1 VIFLLVFFFIAFFYA
16 PLIQSILAD
25 DYKFNNPQDFAARY
39 PIDTE
44 GLTSK
49 SIILDT
55 KGYNTHE
62 FGAIPLRGVREDL
75 KPEQFANH
83 SVAQRLILS
92 IKNLMKDNYDVYV
105 FKDPSREVNKLYFKY
120 LVEENDFILKD
131 HSKTLCKFYLAENL
145 NITKSDKVCV

>member
-1 VIFLLVFFFIAFFYA
+1 V
-16 PLIQSILAD
+16 
-25 DYKFNNPQDFAARY
+25 ARY

-55 KGYNTHE
+55 KGYNIHE
-62 FGAIPLRGVREDL
+62 FGAIPLRSVRDNL
-75 KPEQFANH
+75 KPEQFDTH
-83 SVAQRLILS
+83 PVAQKLILS
-92 IKNLMKDNYDVYV
+92 IKNFMNDNYDVYV
-105 FKDPSREVNKLYFKY
+105 FKDPSREANKLYFRY

-131 HSKTLCKFYLAENL
+131 HSKTLCKFYLVENL